1 MWAPRQCQGTAQV
14 IGGDAR
20 PPRHTGA
27 GPLSRPASLSSPE
40 DLGVLILLK
49 DLGGQ
54 ESTFVPKDTLWQLSE
69 QAALISSYLSA
80 GG

>member
-1 MWAPRQCQGTAQV
+1 MPRNSAS
-14 IGGDAR
+14 GDAR

-27 GPLSRPASLSSPE
+27 GSLSRPASLSSPE
-40 DLGVLILLK
+40 SPEDLGVLLLLK

-54 ESTFVPKDTLWQLSE
+54 ETTFVPKDTLWQLSE
-69 QAALISSYLSA
+69 QAALISSYMSA